1 MTTKHKTED
10 YKISA
15 VEYFLISDES
25 QTDVCK
31 IFKWSPRSLL
41 RWVKRYTEEGE
52 IKRQNQMKFDFIKSK
67 SKAFCL
73 GTIEN
78 QLLIKLKKHTL
89 NFYWKKSI
97 RIKLLL

>member
-10 YKISA
+10 YKILA

-31 IFKWSPRSLL
+31 IFKCSPRSLL

-73 GTIEN
+73 DTIEN

-89 NFYWKKSI
+89 NFY
-97 RIKLLL
+97 